1 MPIEQEPI
9 KIIIPVE
16 DEDEMVHRPETS
28 RPGITNTIS
37 NTGRDVADRARTA
50 WESEQR
56 LMAQAA
62 AGAGLRKGAELGQTG
77 LVKGLNWLSDKL
89 AELADRLN
97 KKATQ

>member
-1 MPIEQEPI
+1 MPIEQEPL
-9 KIIIPVE
+9 KIVIPVE
-16 DEDEMVHRPETS
+16 DEDEMVMQPESS
-28 RPGITNTIS
+28 RPGLSGTLS
-37 NTGRDVADRARTA
+37 NTGRDVADRARAA

-56 LMAQAA
+56 HQAQAA
-62 AGAGLRKGAELGQTG
+62 AEAGLRKGAELGQSG